1 MVVIYFGKVNP
12 NLKGKFRRE
21 HKHGKRG
28 KRGKNNGKIGESK
41 TIEGKKRDF
50 PLLSYLFGWTRALAP
65 TTTFVRP
72 YNRL

>member
-50 PLLSYLFGWTRALAP
+50 PL
-65 TTTFVRP
+65 
-72 YNRL
+72 